1 MTGYFQATFGINRPF
16 LKYDRS
22 SWVFESTPYR
32 IKGKKNVSVCNITL
46 YDNSLQLQN
55 NQSKILGIFN
65 ASVERYPDVS

>member
-1 MTGYFQATFGINRPF
+1 MTGHPEF
-16 LKYDRS
+16 LNLRHI
-22 SWVFESTPYR
+22 ESR
-32 IKGKKNVSVCNITL
+32 KKNVSVCNIKL